1 MTKRNKLVYCFE
13 SSAWKQ
19 ETPRTTAGAT
29 SLEKGH
35 LRAPYWSDFFSPW
48 ISATGKRG
56 CWSLPEPK
64 ITHGTAGEG
73 RLGRLTVPPLQHCCH
88 LDKPRDK
95 PSLHQGKQQQRSC
108 AGLSWCSALHR
119 AEGVLCQVSAA
130 SSLCGEQSSSPPTAS
145 SAHPTLLFG
154 LKSKQNY

>member
-1 MTKRNKLVYCFE
+1 M
-13 SSAWKQ
+13 
-19 ETPRTTAGAT
+19 
-29 SLEKGH
+29 EKGH

-130 SSLCGEQSSSPPTAS
+130 SSIPAPAACVESRAAPLQQHPQPTPHCSLDSKVNKIINSPLKQADLKHQLQSSAS
-145 SAHPTLLFG
+145 GEAV
-154 LKSKQNY
+154 